1 MRRTKTL
8 LTALICLV
16 ALITSALCSC
26 QPEPENEEVENGS
39 VWQFSSIGS
48 VEPVEG
54 KSQSA
59 AESRAATV
67 KSYYTVIYGANGGQ
81 TKSDVIGFK
90 DGKVL
95 KLHFGGTGNPS
106 YYNGIPVYSSYEP
119 YEYEFGS
126 YSGSEI
132 SIVDYNEEITEAYI
146 RDGVL
151 TLIHEDYTAR
161 IELLFTKTSDIGL
174 FE

>member
-1 MRRTKTL
+1 MKKTKRL
-8 LTALICLV
+8 LAALICLAV
-16 ALITSALCSC
+16 LVTSALCAC
-26 QPEPENEEVENGS
+26 QPKPEEVENGS
-39 VWQFSSIGS
+39 VWQFSGIGS

-54 KSQSA
+54 KSQSKA
-59 AESRAATV
+59 DSRAATV
-67 KSYYTVIYGANGGQ
+67 KTYYTVIYGVNGGQ

-95 KLHFGGTGNPS
+95 KLHFGGTGSPS

-119 YEYEFGS
+119 YEYEFGT

-132 SIVDYNEEITEAYI
+132 NIVDLNEEITEAYI
-146 RDGVL
+146 IDGVL

-161 IELLFTKTSDIGL
+161 IELLFTKTSEVGL